1 MLPHI
6 HNIQFYISVFM
17 TMGSVEIS
25 MALPNKMIQPLG
37 TQNTQGGQKG
47 RCLKNKHLEI
57 SSEKATGSDLKHS
70 IKQNSKY
77 FLNYFLLK
85 ISTFLKFGAYL
96 LNL

>member
-1 MLPHI
+1 
-6 HNIQFYISVFM
+6 
-17 TMGSVEIS
+17 

-37 TQNTQGGQKG
+37 TQDTYEKKKG

-57 SSEKATGSDLKHS
+57 SSEKATESDLKHS

-85 ISTFLKFGAYL
+85 ISSCFLKFDAYL